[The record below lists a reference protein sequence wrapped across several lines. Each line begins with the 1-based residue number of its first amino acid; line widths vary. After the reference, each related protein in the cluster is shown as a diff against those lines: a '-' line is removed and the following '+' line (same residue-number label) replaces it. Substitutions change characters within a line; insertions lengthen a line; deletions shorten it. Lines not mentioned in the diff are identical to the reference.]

1 MDFFSETVSKSWHWY
16 DIFILKSIVSKHPY
30 ITMTVVISTLIA
42 YFTIWV
48 QAMRAILCSSLFVVL
63 IPFLTLISSMAPK
76 QMKVYARPSLTR
88 MRRSWVRTRHI
99 PSGSGKDPVVVQL
112 IQQLTPEE
120 MTSNQLGST
129 IAEKDDEIKQ
139 LELKLAS
146 LKIDETKLKSIQTEK
161 KKANKEEKK
170 DLK

>member
-1 MDFFSETVSKSWHWY
+1 
-16 DIFILKSIVSKHPY
+16 
-30 ITMTVVISTLIA
+30 
-42 YFTIWV
+42 
-48 QAMRAILCSSLFVVL
+48 MRI
-63 IPFLTLISSMAPK
+63 
-76 QMKVYARPSLTR
+76 
-88 MRRSWVRTRHI
+88 RHI

-146 LKIDETKLKSIQTEK
+146 LKIDKTKLKSIQTEK
-161 KKANKEEKK
+161 KKANKEETK

>member
-1 MDFFSETVSKSWHWY
+1 
-16 DIFILKSIVSKHPY
+16 
-30 ITMTVVISTLIA
+30 
-42 YFTIWV
+42 
-48 QAMRAILCSSLFVVL
+48 MRI
-63 IPFLTLISSMAPK
+63 
-76 QMKVYARPSLTR
+76 
-88 MRRSWVRTRHI
+88 RHI

-139 LELKLAS
+139 LELK
-146 LKIDETKLKSIQTEK
+146 SIQTEK